1 MHYRFL
7 VTFESGTAKNSTQAR
22 RYAAQTL
29 DAQGFVCP
37 DEYGDRGVSTDDRWD
52 DCMADWYVV
61 GGRWSGELSRHSWAK
76 LISAEMDALE
86 REHDVQVWG
95 AFYGDEE
102 KQREQREL
110 AERFQAMWN
119 AAAPFAFRGIP
130 IQRNTYKL
138 YGYEDDAMLLTEEL
152 YNALLR
158 EYAGQ
163 QRSEY
168 HIDLDGDDVS
178 REMVGH
184 KWLVVVDYHS

>member
-7 VTFESGTAKNSTQAR
+7 VTFESGAAKNSTQAR
-22 RYAAQTL
+22 RYAAETL
-29 DAQGFVCP
+29 DVQGFA
-37 DEYGDRGVSTDDRWD
+37 GDYA
-52 DCMADWYVV
+52 MADWFVI
-61 GGRWSGELSRHSWAK
+61 GGRWSGTLSRHSWAK
-76 LISAEMDALE
+76 VITEQMDALE

-95 AFYGDEE
+95 AYYGDEE

-130 IQRNTYKL
+130 IQRDTYKL
-138 YGYEDDAMLLTEEL
+138 YGYEDDAMLLSEGL
-152 YNALLR
+152 YNALLT

-168 HIDLDGDDVS
+168 QVDLDGEDVS
-178 REMVGH
+178 REMVGR
-184 KWLVVVDYHS
+184 KWLVVVDYHIRVPGKIV